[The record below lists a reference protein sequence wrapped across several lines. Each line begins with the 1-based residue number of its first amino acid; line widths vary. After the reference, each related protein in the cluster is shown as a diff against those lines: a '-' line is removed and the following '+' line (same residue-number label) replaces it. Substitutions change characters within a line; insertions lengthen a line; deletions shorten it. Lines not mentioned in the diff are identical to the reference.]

1 MHANSVSSA
10 RVASG
15 ICAILANYSN
25 RLRFSVTYSVMM
37 FGVPQ
42 GSLPG
47 APLV

>member
-15 ICAILANYSN
+15 ICAILARYH
-25 RLRFSVTYSVMM
+25 RTVFTYSVMM